1 MTVYHVQYAAQA
13 VDDLRNIYRY
23 LAEELQAPQA
33 AQRQVDRIRRVIR
46 MLNSSPARFP
56 AVAWEPWASMGMRQE
71 PVNNYLVFYL
81 VDENRQTV
89 SVVRVF
95 YGGRNIEDIVRNGE

>member
-33 AQRQVDRIRRVIR
+33 AQRQVDRIRKIIR
-46 MLNSSPARFP
+46 MLNTSPARFP
-56 AVAWEPWASMGMRQE
+56 TVGWEPWASMGMRQV
-71 PVNNYLVFYL
+71 PVNNYVVFYL
-81 VDENRQTV
+81 VEENCQTV
-89 SVVRVF
+89 SVVRIF
-95 YGGRNIEDIVRNGE
+95 YSGRDIEDIVRNGE